1 MHNAQIKVKQPK
13 DLIRRRLVR
22 WPSYKYY
29 CIHCRA
35 GKFYISR
42 NIFSWKE
49 FYPFS
54 SSASDTW
61 LIFFIFT
68 AFHVNKNHVARW
80 EWFWNT
86 IILVRRSVEKK
97 QKWETPKMELESIP
111 LNQQIVIYASNS
123 QRLLPNTPCTCAI
136 CHPTKRVVLFQCVT
150 RCVKFE
156 SRESL

>member
-1 MHNAQIKVKQPK
+1 MQMHNTQIKVKHPK
-13 DLIRRRLVR
+13 DLIRHRLVR

-29 CIHCRA
+29 CIHCHA
-35 GKFYISR
+35 
-42 NIFSWKE
+42 
-49 FYPFS
+49 
-54 SSASDTW
+54 
-61 LIFFIFT
+61 

-97 QKWETPKMELESIP
+97 PKWETHKMEMESIP